1 MGSLAS
7 QILSKAKRSVA
18 QSQRMS
24 ELMSRSSVSSSNGD
38 MLRGCLRGGP
48 SMIALSDESH
58 PVPCGS
64 VSVSFQPLSLL
75 ELVPVSSSRRPSL
88 SRMRCSEGGREISN
102 PVCLVVGVA
111 YFVCCTLCLHL
122 LEMQN
127 EEHRLHP
134 TEQSPGREGGRGE
147 TRGQHYNS
155 LLTLKSLTPHP
166 SPLTPSPLTPPTP
179 HSLTCIEHS
188 ITVTATM
195 ASCSV
200 TSLRLISRA

>member
-38 MLRGCLRGGP
+38 MWRGCLRGGP
-48 SMIALSDESH
+48 SMIASSDESD

-88 SRMRCSEGGREISN
+88 SRMRCSEGGREGDFQS
-102 PVCLVVGVA
+102 CLSCGG
-111 YFVCCTLCLHL
+111 CGLLCML
-122 LEMQN
+122 
-127 EEHRLHP
+127 
-134 TEQSPGREGGRGE
+134 
-147 TRGQHYNS
+147 YS
-155 LLTLKSLTPHP
+155 LS
-166 SPLTPSPLTPPTP
+166 
-179 HSLTCIEHS
+179 
-188 ITVTATM
+188 
-195 ASCSV
+195 AS
-200 TSLRLISRA
+200 AGNAE